1 MKAVRAVPVDTV
13 SEQVH
18 VKRLTGDLGA
28 RNLRANVWS
37 LAEGAQMR
45 RHRHREQE
53 ELYFVLAGDAEIE
66 VDGAIYKLGERDAFA
81 VPPGTVRQLSNVGA
95 GPLTFVVVAAPPVP
109 GDGEMV

>member
-18 VKRLTGDLGA
+18 VKRLTDDLGA

-53 ELYFVLAGDAEIE
+53 ELYLVLAGDAEIE
-66 VDGAIYKLGERDAFA
+66 V
-81 VPPGTVRQLSNVGA
+81 VS
-95 GPLTFVVVAAPPVP
+95 APPVP

>member
-1 MKAVRAVPVDTV
+1 MKVVRAAPVDTV

-18 VKRLTGDLGA
+18 VRRLTEDLGA

-53 ELYFVLAGDAEIE
+53 ELYLVLSGSAEIE
-66 VDGAIYKLGERDAFA
+66 VEGVLHKLGERDVVA
-81 VPPGTVRQLSNVGA
+81 VPAGATHQVSNVGP
-95 GPLTFVVVAAPPVP
+95 GPLTFVAVSAPPAV
-109 GDGEMV
+109 GDAESA

>member
-1 MKAVRAVPVDTV
+1 MKAVRAVPVDTI

-18 VKRLTGDLGA
+18 VKRLTGELEA

-53 ELYFVLAGDAEIE
+53 ELYLVLAGNAEIE
-66 VDGAIYKLGERDAFA
+66 VEGAIYKLGEREAFA

-95 GPLTFVVVAAPPVP
+95 GPLTFIVVSAPPVP